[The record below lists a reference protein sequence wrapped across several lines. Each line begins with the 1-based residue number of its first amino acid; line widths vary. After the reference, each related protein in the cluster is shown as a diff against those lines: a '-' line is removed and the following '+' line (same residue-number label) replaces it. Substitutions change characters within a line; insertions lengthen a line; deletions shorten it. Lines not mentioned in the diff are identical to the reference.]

1 MSDTTHK
8 PLSKEGL
15 LHTAEILHLRGEP
28 VPTDILARLLE
39 VGVDISKYSKQGK
52 TTWLKINTKRWCH
65 LLV

>member
-15 LHTAEILHLRGEP
+15 LHTAEKLHLRGDP

-39 VGVDISKYSKQGK
+39 VGVDVSKY
-52 TTWLKINTKRWCH
+52 N
-65 LLV
+65 

>member
-1 MSDTTHK
+1 MNSNQSISRLHYSLSKGFLMSDTTHK

-39 VGVDISKYSKQGK
+39 VGVDVSKYS
-52 TTWLKINTKRWCH
+52 
-65 LLV
+65 